1 MYWRWMHVTIT
12 AENNFMIK
20 NYECTSTWKTR
31 KNGYKKSSG
40 RYEFECKT
48 DLLSSSF
55 IIMHVSNVIV
65 VFS

>member
-1 MYWRWMHVTIT
+1 MSVHQHEKHEKMVI
-12 AENNFMIK
+12 
-20 NYECTSTWKTR
+20 
-31 KNGYKKSSG
+31 KKSSG